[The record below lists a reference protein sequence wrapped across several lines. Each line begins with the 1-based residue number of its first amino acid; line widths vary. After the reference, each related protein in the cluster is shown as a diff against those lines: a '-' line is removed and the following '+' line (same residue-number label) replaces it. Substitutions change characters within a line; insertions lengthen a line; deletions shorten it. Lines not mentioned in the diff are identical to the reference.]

1 MSSQNRISLRYP
13 KRLFDPTSTADL
25 AEYQYF
31 LEHNRWRDLCP
42 FVCEPPF
49 ESVIFM
55 IERKI
60 VTRWMQEIMSSI
72 DNRMAA

>member
-1 MSSQNRISLRYP
+1 MSSQNRISLQFP
-13 KRLFDPTSTADL
+13 KRQFDPAATADL

-31 LEHNRWRDLCP
+31 LENDRWRDTCP
-42 FVCEPPF
+42 FICESPF
-49 ESVIFM
+49 ESVTFM

-60 VTRWMQEIMSSI
+60 VTRWMSEIMSSI